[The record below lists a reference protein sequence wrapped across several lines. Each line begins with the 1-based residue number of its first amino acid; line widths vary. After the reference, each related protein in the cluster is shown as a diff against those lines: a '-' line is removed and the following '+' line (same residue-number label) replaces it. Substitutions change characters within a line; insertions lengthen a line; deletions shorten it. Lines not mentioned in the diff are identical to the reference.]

1 MYEPD
6 DDLTIREPDF
16 VAESSFGSEPRL
28 KLVGS
33 ADTMIA
39 SSLRVLT
46 DRLHKTMAKTPHRE
60 IVVDMRRLEFM
71 SAAACN
77 AFVGWIGLV
86 GEMPREERYK
96 VRFLSNGSLLWQKRT
111 LGHLASFAP
120 DVVVVVSE

>member
-1 MYEPD
+1 MYDLD

-33 ADTMIA
+33 AETMIA
-39 SSLRVLT
+39 SSLLVLT

-71 SAAACN
+71 SAAAFN
-77 AFVGWIGLV
+77 AFVGWIALV
-86 GEMPREERYK
+86 GELPNEQRYRI
-96 VRFLSNGSLLWQKRT
+96 RFLSNANVLWQKRS

-120 DVVVVVSE
+120 DVVVVVRE